1 MIVGIYFLKLEFY
14 RWKRNTQKKAPK
26 ILDNSS
32 NTIIMGNSYKQ
43 RVYKSKQQALQ
54 EECELN
60 ESEIIFMLENTSL
73 NKKQIIELHSRFRVY
88 FI

>member
-1 MIVGIYFLKLEFY
+1 
-14 RWKRNTQKKAPK
+14 
-26 ILDNSS
+26 
-32 NTIIMGNSYKQ
+32 MGNSYKQ